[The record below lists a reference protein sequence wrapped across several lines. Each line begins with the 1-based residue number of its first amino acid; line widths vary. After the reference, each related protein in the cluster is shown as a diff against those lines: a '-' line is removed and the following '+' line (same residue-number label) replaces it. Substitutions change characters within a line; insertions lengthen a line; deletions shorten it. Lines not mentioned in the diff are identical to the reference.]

1 MTTQQVNIKP
11 NGTEEVSSL
20 LLLKTIF
27 EIRANEVLTMA
38 KESNNEG
45 MPTEAN
51 AGIYMHVLLLDVID
65 LLQAAINND
74 FEAMRGNFTDV
85 GALALRL
92 REIDEQNGYD
102 RLLDALNALCPNNPD
117 LAFFIWQKSMEMIED
132 DKSTGLRKLTYPQ
145 TQANTGPNRA
155 QRRQTAR
162 KKKKKKK

>member
-1 MTTQQVNIKP
+1 MTNEQVNIKP

-20 LLLKTIF
+20 LLLKTIL

-92 REIDEQNGYD
+92 REIDEQMQHD
-102 RLLDALNALCPNNPD
+102 KLLDALNTLCPNDPD
-117 LAFFIWQKSMEMIED
+117 LAFFIWLTNMEMIENA
-132 DKSTGLRKLTYPQ
+132 KSTGLHIFPDPQ

-162 KKKKKKK
+162 KKKK

>member
-1 MTTQQVNIKP
+1 MTNEQVNIKP

-92 REIDEQNGYD
+92 REIDEQMQHD
-102 RLLDALNALCPNNPD
+102 KLLDALNALCPNDPD
-117 LAFFIWQKSMEMIED
+117 LAFFIWLTNMEMIENA
-132 DKSTGLRKLTYPQ
+132 KSTGLHIFPDLQ

-162 KKKKKKK
+162 KKKKK

>member
-20 LLLKTIF
+20 LILKTIF
-27 EIRANEVLTMA
+27 EVQANEVLTMA
-38 KESNNEG
+38 LEAESEG
-45 MPTEAN
+45 MQMEAN
-51 AGIYMHVLLLDVID
+51 LGICMRALLLDVIN
-65 LLQAAINND
+65 LVQAAINSD
-74 FEAMRGNFTDV
+74 FDAMRGDFTDV
-85 GALALRL
+85 GPVVQHLRK
-92 REIDEQNGYD
+92 IDEQIGHD

-117 LAFFIWQKSMEMIED
+117 LAFFIWQTSMEMIED
-132 DKSTGLRKLTYPQ
+132 DKSTGLRKLTYPK

>member
-1 MTTQQVNIKP
+1 MTNEQLNIKP

-20 LLLKTIF
+20 LILKTIF
-27 EIRANEVLTMA
+27 EIQANEVLTMA

-51 AGIYMHVLLLDVID
+51 AGIYMYVLLLDVID

-102 RLLDALNALCPNNPD
+102 RLLDALNALCPDDPN
-117 LAFFIWQKSMEMIED
+117 LAFFVWQTSMEMIED
-132 DKSTGLRKLTYPQ
+132 DKSTGLHKLTYPK